1 MTGRFAGKVA
11 LVTGAGAGI
20 GRACAQRFAA
30 EGASVGIADING
42 AAARETV
49 RLIEKEGGTALPLT
63 GDVSLERDVEVMV
76 AGTAAAYGRLD
87 VLHSNAAV
95 LSKEIYG
102 RDLDLTCMDI
112 EVWDRTFAVNLRGAM
127 LAIKH
132 AVPLM
137 PPGGAIVLTA
147 SVSGLLGDTDHAAY
161 GAAKAGLVSLARYA
175 ATMYGDR
182 GIRCNAVA
190 PGLVLTE
197 VARAVMTPDRLAEK
211 AAERLLPDPCE
222 PEDIAA
228 LVAFLASTE
237 ARCITG
243 QTIVID
249 SGTTAHRPEH
259 AIRQSQSQSPG
270 T

>member
-11 LVTGAGAGI
+11 LVTGAGSGI
-20 GRACAQRFAA
+20 GRACALRFAA
-30 EGASVGIADING
+30 EGAAVGVADING
-42 AAARETV
+42 PAARETV
-49 RLIEKEGGTALPLT
+49 RLIEKEGGSALPLT
-63 GDVSLERDVEVMV
+63 GDVSQESDVEVM
-76 AGTAAAYGRLD
+76 ANGAATAYGRLD
-87 VLHSNAAV
+87 ILHSNAAV
-95 LSKEIYG
+95 LSREVYG
-102 RDLDLTCMDI
+102 HDLELTGMDV

-132 AVPLM
+132 AVPQM
-137 PPGGAIVLTA
+137 TAGGAIVLTA

-175 ATMYGDR
+175 ATMYGAN

-190 PGLVLTE
+190 PGLVLTDH
-197 VARAVMTPDRLAEK
+197 ARAVMTPERLAEK
-211 AAERLLPDPCE
+211 AAERLLPNACE
-222 PEDIAA
+222 PEDVAA
-228 LVAFLASTE
+228 LVAFLASDE

-259 AIRQSQSQSPG
+259 AIRQAR
-270 T
+270 TLTK